1 MHSCKGFGSIDKMIK
16 TIILFKLITARM
28 NHLSAKES
36 TKSTIF
42 LHTLIGLVFFIRKW
56 CKSGGHF
63 RKKLCSPRQQVLDS
77 HLVSISGTKYHR
89 RVPQVRQ
96 RKGIWVWSEKVAAL
110 GFLPCQ
116 EKRGLIRPV
125 RVGLFLSGPLYRGLE
140 TRRLVNCPS
149 HHFLLISW
157 LQVRNIH
164 R

>member
-28 NHLSAKES
+28 NHLSVKES

-63 RKKLCSPRQQVLDS
+63 RKKLCSPWQQVLDS

-125 RVGLFLSGPLYRGLE
+125 RVGLFLSGHSTGTWRPGDWSIVHP
-140 TRRLVNCPS
+140 TTS
-149 HHFLLISW
+149 S
-157 LQVRNIH
+157 
-164 R
+164 